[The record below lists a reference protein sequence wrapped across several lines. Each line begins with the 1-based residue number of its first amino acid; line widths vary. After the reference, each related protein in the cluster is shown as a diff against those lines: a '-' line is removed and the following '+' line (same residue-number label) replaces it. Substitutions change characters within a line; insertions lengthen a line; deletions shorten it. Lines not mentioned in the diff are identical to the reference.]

1 MCAVTLKSDKETK
14 HLPLSS
20 TIVIDMTNNIK
31 IGKTDYKTYQ
41 LNVENNACIGGPKC
55 RYNGKE
61 IHYFFAHLQTLAL
74 KVAY

>member
-1 MCAVTLKSDKETK
+1 M
-14 HLPLSS
+14 
-20 TIVIDMTNNIK
+20 IDMTNNIK

-61 IHYFFAHLQTLAL
+61 IHCFFAHLQTLAL